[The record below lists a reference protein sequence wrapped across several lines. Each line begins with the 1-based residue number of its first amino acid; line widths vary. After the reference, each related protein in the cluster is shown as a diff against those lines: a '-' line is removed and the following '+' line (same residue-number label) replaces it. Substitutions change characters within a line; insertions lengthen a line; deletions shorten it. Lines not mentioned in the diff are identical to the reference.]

1 MKHEKVVRLVERR
14 LGVSPTKGHNRKWYV
29 EHDNHII
36 SWYASPHWETDE
48 LEASLF
54 HVRRVGDE
62 SDPYTDYFA
71 GYHVRNATQMLD
83 AVCPKPSK
91 FPVGTLVRGKG
102 NKRATRQGYA
112 GLVGLVMED
121 GGNKYA
127 KVKWNGVP
135 APEWG
140 LINYP
145 ERDLELISG
154 VA

>member
-1 MKHEKVVRLVERR
+1 LKHEKVVRMVEKR
-14 LGVSPTKGHNRKWYV
+14 LGAKPQKGYNNKWYAI
-29 EHDNHII
+29 HDDQEI
-36 SWYASPHWETDE
+36 SWYASPHWETGE

-54 HVRRVGDE
+54 HVRRCDDV

-71 GYHVRNATQMLD
+71 GYHLRNATQMLD
-83 AVCPKPSK
+83 SVCPKPSK
-91 FPVGTLVRGKG
+91 YSVGALVRGKD

-112 GLVGLVMED
+112 GLVGIIMQD

-135 APEWG
+135 IPKWG
-140 LINYP
+140 LMNYP
-145 ERDLELISG
+145 ERDLEVISS

>member
-1 MKHEKVVRLVERR
+1 MKHETVFKKVRAR
-14 LGVSPTKGHNRKWYV
+14 LGVDPVEGHNRKWHV
-29 EHDNHII
+29 EYDSHVI

-54 HVRRVGDE
+54 HVRRANDT

-71 GYHVRNATQMLD
+71 GYHVRNVTQMLD
-83 AVCPKPSK
+83 AVCPKPTK
-91 FPVGTLVRGKG
+91 FPIGCLVRGKN

-112 GLVGLVMED
+112 GLIGLVMED

-140 LINYP
+140 LMNYP
-145 ERDLELISG
+145 ERDLEVVSG